1 MKDRRIATHGS
12 GALVAAI
19 VLVAA
24 GSANARTGRP
34 ITAEDVALRALST
47 SPDLEAKQADLAQA
61 AAQVDQALVAF
72 APRIGLLAR
81 YTRLSDIDAP
91 LLGVLPVAPTVPEGP
106 IPPGTPLVNV
116 ATRFPVILNQ
126 GTFSATLLVPL
137 SDYVFRLVQQKGA
150 ADGNARAAKVA
161 GEAARLRVKAEAK
174 LAYYAFARAQLS
186 IPLAE
191 QAVVAAH
198 GHKEDVIHAFEAGQA
213 SRADVLRVES
223 QLADSEHLLARTK
236 NLADVAQA
244 QIGALLHEPVGT
256 AYDVAED
263 LDRSVELDVLGTLGS
278 LVEEA
283 RSARLEL
290 RAIDETSRAL
300 DAQTSATKAGAYPR
314 VDAFGDVTAANPNPR
329 YVPQQA
335 TFHTTWAVGA
345 QLTWAPNDAFSAL
358 AQGRA
363 VAAKKAQADAEAK
376 RLLDAIRIEVAQAV
390 EHVQNARSALDTSKR
405 SLLAAEEG
413 YRVRRSL
420 FQSGRATSVELTDS
434 ETEVT
439 RARLASLGAKI
450 DARVATVRLMHA
462 TGRDRARLS
471 P

>member
-1 MKDRRIATHGS
+1 MKVRRIATHGS

-19 VLVAA
+19 FFVA
-24 GSANARTGRP
+24 GGNANARTRRP
-34 ITAEDVALRALST
+34 ITAEDVATQAVTT
-47 SPDLEAKQADLAQA
+47 SPDLEAKQAELAQA

-72 APRIGLLAR
+72 APRFGLLAR

-91 LLGVLPVAPTVPEGP
+91 VLGVLPVAPTVPEGP

-126 GTFSATLLVPL
+126 GTFSATLSVPL
-137 SDYVFRLVQQKGA
+137 SDYVFRLVQQQGA
-150 ADGNARAAKVA
+150 ADGNVRAATVA
-161 GEAARLRVKAEAK
+161 REAARLRVKAEAK
-174 LAYYAFARAQLS
+174 LAYYAFARAKLS

-191 QAVVAAH
+191 QAVAATY
-198 GHKEDVIHAFEAGQA
+198 GHKEDVTHAFEAGQA

-223 QLADSEHLLARTK
+223 QLAESEHLLARTK
-236 NLADVAQA
+236 NLANVAEA
-244 QIGALLHEPVGT
+244 QIGTLLHEPVGA

-263 LDRSVELDVLGTLGS
+263 LERSVDLDVLGSPAS

-290 RAIDETSRAL
+290 RAIEESSRAL

-329 YVPQQA
+329 YVPQQS
-335 TFHTTWAVGA
+335 TFLTTWAVGA
-345 QLTWAPNDAFSAL
+345 QLTWTPNDTFSAL

-363 VAAKKAQADAEAK
+363 VSAKKAQADADAK
-376 RLLDAIRIEVAQAV
+376 RLVDAIRIEVAQAV
-390 EHVQNARSALDTSKR
+390 ESVQNARSSLETSKR

-413 YRVRRSL
+413 YRVRRAL
-420 FQSGRATSVELTDS
+420 FQSGRATSVELTDA
-434 ETEVT
+434 ETELT

-450 DARVATVRLMHA
+450 DARVASVRLRHA
-462 TGRDRARLS
+462 TGRDRPNLS